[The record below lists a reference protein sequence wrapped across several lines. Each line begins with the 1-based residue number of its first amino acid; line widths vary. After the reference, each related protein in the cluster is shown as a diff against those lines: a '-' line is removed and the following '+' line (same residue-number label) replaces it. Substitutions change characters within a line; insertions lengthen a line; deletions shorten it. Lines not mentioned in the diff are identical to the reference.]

1 MMQPQDQGY
10 FEDPSISEVI
20 LMIKFWW
27 LDPELQLTGSV
38 TLSDGSKEPLL
49 ESGVQSM
56 TWKKD
61 VVIVATTATKG

>member
-1 MMQPQDQGY
+1 
-10 FEDPSISEVI
+10 
-20 LMIKFWW
+20 MIKFWW